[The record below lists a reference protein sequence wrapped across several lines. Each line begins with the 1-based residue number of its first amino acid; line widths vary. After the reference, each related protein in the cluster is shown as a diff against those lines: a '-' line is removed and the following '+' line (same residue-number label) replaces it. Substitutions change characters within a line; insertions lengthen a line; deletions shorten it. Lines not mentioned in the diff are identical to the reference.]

1 MIFKTSTYQQKK
13 FYTQVFKEN
22 IKEILKIKEAFLYLS
37 NRKIINVANTVNSKE
52 GKAKSKINMT
62 TKGPPRKQ
70 VIILMSSNYVDLII
84 GQANGHIISINS
96 LLKKSKSV
104 ISVDFIQADNR
115 SIIITTNKIVNN
127 LDLFIIKKYFK
138 IINSVNIDSLQLPQS
153 KCYLKILGFSYIT
166 DKTKLLI
173 NSNIIKVVLKEMLL
187 FDNVILA
194 SKL

>member
-1 MIFKTSTYQQKK
+1 
-13 FYTQVFKEN
+13 
-22 IKEILKIKEAFLYLS
+22 
-37 NRKIINVANTVNSKE
+37 
-52 GKAKSKINMT
+52 MT
-62 TKGPPRKQ
+62 TKEPSRKQ
-70 VIILMSSNYVDLII
+70 VIILISSNHTDLII

-96 LLKKSKSV
+96 LLKEPKFV

-115 SIIITTNKIVNN
+115 GIVITTNKIVNN
-127 LDLFIIKKYFK
+127 SDLFIIKKYFK
-138 IINSVNIDSLQLPQS
+138 IIDSVNIDSPQLPQS

-173 NSNIIKVVLKEMLL
+173 NSDIIEAVLKKMLL